1 MELTIY
7 SRNIPKIL
15 EGDFNVEGNQQ
26 ERIVELLVLD

>member
-15 EGDFNVEGNQQ
+15 ERDFNVEGNWQ